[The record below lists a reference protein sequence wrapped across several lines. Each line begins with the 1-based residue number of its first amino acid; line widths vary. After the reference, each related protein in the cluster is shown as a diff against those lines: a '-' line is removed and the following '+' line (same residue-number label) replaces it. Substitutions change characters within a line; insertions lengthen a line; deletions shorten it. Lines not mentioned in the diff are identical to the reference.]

1 MSEKKKPK
9 AVALLSGGLDS
20 TLALR
25 VMQEAGVEVHPVN
38 FHTGFCNCTSTHKTC
53 GDAKSASKN
62 GDIPLKHFNIA
73 EEYLDVV
80 KHPKFGYGKHMN
92 PCMDCRIIMLK
103 KAKEYMQKIGAD
115 FVITGEV
122 LGQRPKSQHRHSLE
136 DIEKE
141 AGLEGRLVRPL
152 TAKNLPPTKP
162 EEEGLIDRE
171 GLLDFSGRSRK
182 PQIELAEKLGVTDYP
197 NPAGGCLL
205 ADGAFARRLK
215 DLMKHRPDFK
225 VKDVNRLKKGRHFR
239 IGDTKVIVGKN
250 ETENRYLKLLRY
262 DTDTLF
268 EAEEFMSPLTIA
280 EGSLNVEKI
289 RIIAGITARYSD
301 GKDASIVRVGYQNG
315 TAEKFCVEVA
325 PLKDEEIERYRL

>member
-1 MSEKKKPK
+1 MSENKKPK

-25 VMQEAGVEVHPVN
+25 VMQEAGVEVHPIN

-53 GDAKSASKN
+53 GDAKTASKN

-103 KAKEYMQKIGAD
+103 KAKEYMQEIGTD
-115 FVITGEV
+115 FIITGEV
-122 LGQRPKSQHRHSLE
+122 LGQRPKSQHRHSLV
-136 DIEKE
+136 DIENE
-141 AGLEGRLVRPL
+141 AGLEGLLVRPL

-171 GLLDFSGRSRK
+171 KLLDFSGRSRK
-182 PQIELAEKLGVTDYP
+182 PQMELAEKLGVTDYP

-215 DLMKHRPDFK
+215 DLMKHKPDFT

-239 IGDTKVIVGKN
+239 IGEAKVIVGKS
-250 ETENRYLKLLRY
+250 EAENRYLKLLRY
-262 DTDTLF
+262 DSDTLF
-268 EAEEFMSPLTIA
+268 EAEDFMSPLSIA
-280 EGSLNVEKI
+280 EGSLNEEKI

-301 GKDASIVRVGYQNG
+301 GKTEPVVKVAYQNG
-315 TAEKFCVEVA
+315 TAERFYVEVA
-325 PLKDEEIERYRL
+325 PLKDEEIEKYRL